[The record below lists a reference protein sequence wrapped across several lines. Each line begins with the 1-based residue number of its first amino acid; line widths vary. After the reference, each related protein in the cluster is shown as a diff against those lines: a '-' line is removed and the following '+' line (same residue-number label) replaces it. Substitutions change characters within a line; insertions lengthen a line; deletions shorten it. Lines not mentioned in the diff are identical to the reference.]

1 MHFVEVDI
9 EEYPD
14 LTMQSS
20 VAGTP
25 TVQVMN
31 LKNRAEGEEVITLR
45 GVKKGSEYK
54 AQIIEALDG

>member
-1 MHFVEVDI
+1 MHFVEIDI

-54 AQIIEALDG
+54 SQIIEALDM